1 MAAASAAAASTSTS
15 TAAANWE
22 SEEWEL
28 TNDDGFVYKRKK
40 RRPDLASLAPP
51 PPDPAPDP
59 ELEERQR
66 RERKRKAL
74 LKVRDKY
81 AREIFLWEHLS
92 NTLRASERST
102 KEKQEQRARLK
113 IVRQKQKHLQREGAE
128 RASARVPKGI
138 AFRSLADGLLLKVQA
153 QEALISRLTNLCDV
167 AEALCNAE
175 EDKVKQ
181 LFLDLPI
188 WGSPRELMESMC
200 KD

>member
-1 MAAASAAAASTSTS
+1 MAAAAAS

-40 RRPDLASLAPP
+40 RRPDSASLAPP

-59 ELEERQR
+59 ELEEGQR

-81 AREIFLWEHLS
+81 AREISLWEHLS
-92 NTLRASERST
+92 NTLLASERSA

-113 IVRQKQKHLQREGAE
+113 IERQKQKHLQGEGAE
-128 RASARVPKGI
+128 RASARVPKGK
-138 AFRSLADGLLLKVQA
+138 AFGSLVDGLLLKVEA
-153 QEALISRLTNLCDV
+153 QEALISRLRNLCDV

-175 EDKVKQ
+175 EEKVKQ
-181 LFLDLPI
+181 SFLDLPI
-188 WGSPRELMESMC
+188 WGSPRELMEGVYAKIKLFC
-200 KD
+200 